1 MRQSYLKNA
10 ALMTG
15 ADVLLRLAGMGLRI
29 YLANAL
35 GGEGMG
41 LYQLVLAVYA
51 LFVTLATAGVSVA
64 ATRLMAEELSR
75 GRAEARGMLVRLL
88 AAGLGLGAFAMVAQF
103 GLAGLAA
110 AWWLGDAR
118 AAGALRA
125 AAFGMPW
132 MAVSAVLRGF
142 FIARRRV
149 EPNVLSQ
156 LAEQTVRIGV
166 VYVVLEQG
174 ILRGW
179 ENGRKCTAVLAAT
192 ALSEAVSACMM
203 LLFYHREARRCFA
216 GEKARRPRD
225 PARRL
230 WDILWPVEGG
240 RCLASALH
248 TAENMLVPACLTVC
262 LLDAGGRS
270 AAVAQYGSL
279 KGMALPLLTF
289 PFGLLGS
296 LSVLLM
302 PEITQA
308 HIRGERARLDCLL
321 DRMLRLTGC
330 FSALAGALFWVWGE
344 PLALLLYHSQEAGFY
359 LRVLGPAMPL
369 MYLESMVD
377 GAMKGMGEQKAVFRY
392 SLWDAVLRIAGV
404 LLLLP
409 RWGMKGFLWVILLS
423 SAYTCQMNT
432 ARLLHVSG
440 LQPRLWRWLGAPALA
455 ALVSAGAGGA
465 LRTLLA
471 GWLGSGS
478 TPTRLAALCA
488 GGFGMAA
495 VCLAVQWPLGLGEE
509 VRAIL
514 RTEKSRR
521 ERQKSPEN
529 RNCSGHR
536 GEN

>member
-1 MRQSYLKNA
+1 MPSCERRRGSVLTKFRPMCNEIRFRPPAGRGLFSHRAGRQ
-10 ALMTG
+10 
-15 ADVLLRLAGMGLRI
+15 LREGLPS
-29 YLANAL
+29 AH
-35 GGEGMG
+35 
-41 LYQLVLAVYA
+41 
-51 LFVTLATAGVSVA
+51 VT
-64 ATRLMAEELSR
+64 E
-75 GRAEARGMLVRLL
+75 
-88 AAGLGLGAFAMVAQF
+88 
-103 GLAGLAA
+103 
-110 AWWLGDAR
+110 
-118 AAGALRA
+118 AAGALRLSA
-125 AAFGMPW
+125 LGLPW

-142 FIARRRV
+142 FLARRRV
-149 EPNVLSQ
+149 GPNVASQ
-156 LAEQTVRIGV
+156 LAEQTVRIGAV
-166 VYVVLEQG
+166 AAALYATPGRDAGERCTLVLG
-174 ILRGW
+174 
-179 ENGRKCTAVLAAT
+179 AT
-192 ALSEAVSACMM
+192 ALSEAVSCTLMA
-203 LLFYHREARRCFA
+203 LFCRGEARRCFGGKRA
-216 GEKARRPRD
+216 QTPPEAS
-225 PARRL
+225 RRL

-240 RCLASALH
+240 RVLASALH
-248 TAENMLVPACLTVC
+248 TAENMLVPACLAVYLTG
-262 LLDAGGRS
+262 AGGR
-270 AAVAQYGSL
+270 AAALEQYGVL

-296 LSVLLM
+296 LAVLLM

-308 HIRGERARLDCLL
+308 HVLGQTARLNALL
-321 DRMLRLTGC
+321 DRMLRLTGF
-330 FSALAGALFWVWGE
+330 FSALAAALFWCWG
-344 PLALLLYHSQEAGFY
+344 PDAAGLLYGSAEAGFY
-359 LRVLGPAMPL
+359 LQVLAPVLPL
-369 MYLESMVD
+369 LYLESMVD

-440 LQPRLWRWLGAPALA
+440 LKPRLWRWLGAPALA
-455 ALVSAGAGGA
+455 ALVSAGAGEG
-465 LRTLLA
+465 LRALLA

-478 TPTRLAALCA
+478 TPARLAALCA

-509 VRAIL
+509 VQAIL